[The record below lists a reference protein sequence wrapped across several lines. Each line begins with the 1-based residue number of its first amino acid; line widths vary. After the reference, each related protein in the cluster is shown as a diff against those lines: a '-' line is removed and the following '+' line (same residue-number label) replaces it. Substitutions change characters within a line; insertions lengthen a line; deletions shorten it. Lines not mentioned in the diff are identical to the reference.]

1 MNTYQWEYSAS
12 WPLVRPYT
20 KSEHF
25 NPCDPI
31 IDLFLFSHFKCG
43 LRRTDHSYSIDHTGT
58 TLVITFSVA
67 MFLAFVF
74 PETNGAPNLTTID
87 EALLFYKGELT
98 ADKDD
103 ENEKFLH

>member
-1 MNTYQWEYSAS
+1 
-12 WPLVRPYT
+12 
-20 KSEHF
+20 
-25 NPCDPI
+25 
-31 IDLFLFSHFKCG
+31 
-43 LRRTDHSYSIDHTGT
+43 
-58 TLVITFSVA
+58 

-103 ENEKFLH
+103 DENEKFLH

>member
-1 MNTYQWEYSAS
+1 
-12 WPLVRPYT
+12 
-20 KSEHF
+20 
-25 NPCDPI
+25 
-31 IDLFLFSHFKCG
+31 
-43 LRRTDHSYSIDHTGT
+43 
-58 TLVITFSVA
+58 

-103 ENEKFLH
+103 ENEKFLHWKISSTGAFKNWKYG